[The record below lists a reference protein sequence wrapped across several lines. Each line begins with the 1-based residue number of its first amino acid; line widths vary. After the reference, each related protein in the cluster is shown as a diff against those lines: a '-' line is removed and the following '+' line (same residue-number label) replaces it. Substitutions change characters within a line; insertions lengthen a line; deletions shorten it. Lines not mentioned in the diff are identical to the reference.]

1 LSTATIK
8 ELQAVVA
15 DENRTEEERE
25 AAARH
30 ILTLQGQPVEIVPDI
45 TGIADD
51 DPELPKFL
59 FETASDIDR
68 LFPGSVSTNL
78 EGAKILLAKSRKQ
91 AALMAAVQDE
101 SLPIEERVE
110 AAHQWGADLAY
121 GKEHWASLGD
131 AELIERLSIHPHT
144 KRLQEL
150 SAYVCDG
157 FATPATGDWQQ
168 YLRNEWAAIKEFRK
182 LRAEFPLRQVAQREG
197 IFNSTIVIGIE
208 SVASRVIDNS
218 PKDVSHGM
226 RARIYAYAKE
236 LESGRHSSGSER
248 DRREQADAA
257 NLSNKTCCEC
267 YFVQPMVN
275 AVCSLCGAV
284 PFDWMPAKE
293 YPANLELDNLRN
305 MAEHATVEQLSQ
317 PRLAEWSIERPERE
331 RVIKNL
337 LAARL
342 RQSDQQQRQ
351 IERKPP
357 PAYVGVTDRMVQA
370 AIRHNELQ
378 VAKIDEQ
385 LAELNAQIGKAP
397 EPEVKAAIPWYL
409 EPSYLAEEKRR
420 EELERAK
427 PEGFR

>member
-30 ILTLQGQPVEIVPDI
+30 ILTLQGQPVAPDT

-51 DPELPKFL
+51 DPELPKFRV
-59 FETASDIDR
+59 ETASEIDR
-68 LFPGSVSTNL
+68 LFPQSVSTTL

-101 SLPIEERVE
+101 SLPLEERVE
-110 AAHQWGADLAY
+110 AARQWGAGLAY

-150 SAYVCDG
+150 SAYVCDS

-168 YLRNEWAAIKEFRK
+168 YLRNQWAAIKEFKK

-197 IFNSTIVIGIE
+197 IFNTTIVIGIE
-208 SVASRVIDNS
+208 AVASKIISNS

-236 LESGRHSSGSER
+236 LEAGRHSLGSDR

-257 NLSNKTCCEC
+257 NLVSKTCSEC
-267 YFVQPMVN
+267 YLVQPMVN
-275 AVCSLCGAV
+275 AVCELCGAV

-305 MAEHATVEQLSQ
+305 MAEHATIEQLSQ
-317 PRLAEWSIERPERE
+317 PRLVEWSTERPERE
-331 RVIKNL
+331 RIVKNL

-342 RQSDQQQRQ
+342 RQRDGQQRQ
-351 IERKPP
+351 IERKPVS
-357 PAYVGVTDRMVQA
+357 PAVGVTDESVRS
-370 AIRHNELQ
+370 AIRYCELQ
-378 VAKIDEQ
+378 TAKFDAE
-385 LAELNAQIGKAP
+385 LAEIDRQI
-397 EPEVKAAIPWYL
+397 
-409 EPSYLAEEKRR
+409 AENKMQQQSHNGTPDE
-420 EELERAK
+420 
-427 PEGFR
+427 